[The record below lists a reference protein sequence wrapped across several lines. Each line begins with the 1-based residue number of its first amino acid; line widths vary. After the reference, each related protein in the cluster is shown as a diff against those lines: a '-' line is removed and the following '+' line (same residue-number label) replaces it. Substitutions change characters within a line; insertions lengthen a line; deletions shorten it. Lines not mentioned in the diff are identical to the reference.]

1 MEFKKFKK
9 SQAAL
14 EFLTTYGWAF
24 LVILL
29 MVGALAY
36 FGILSPGRLLPNRC
50 NFGAEFQCLDFN
62 IRDGGIG
69 AVDEFRLKLKNNVG
83 AVVDVPDRNLITA
96 SGFAAITLSK
106 EDGTAYADCAAP
118 PAGSPAP
125 INGWGV
131 AGVRDLAWTGCD
143 FNDLS
148 AGEKGKVLVTIRYN
162 TAGGGV
168 VYARE
173 TKGEVFAAVLTNP

>member
-50 NFGAEFQCLDFN
+50 NFGAEFQCLDFQ
-62 IRDGGIG
+62 IKK
-69 AVDEFRLKLKNNVG
+69 AVPDEFKLRLKNGVG
-83 AVVDVPDRNLITA
+83 QLIDVQSMTITR
-96 SGFAAITLSK
+96 
-106 EDGTAYADCAAP
+106 EDGTAYPAACAVAP
-118 PAGSPAP
+118 VMPF
-125 INGWGV
+125 NGFKSAQIQDFTFTGV
-131 AGVRDLAWTGCD
+131 GCV
-143 FNDLS
+143 LS
-148 AGEKGKVLVTIRYN
+148 DQAAGEKGKVLVTMRYSA
-162 TAGGGV
+162 AGSTTFV
-168 VYARE
+168 RE
-173 TKGEVFAAVLTNP
+173 VRGEVFAAAIT